1 MDKQEWIKTLK
12 VGDEVAIRS
21 YQRWGGSPYSLTM
34 INKITPT
41 GRLKLD
47 NGLEFNADGS
57 MRGGDTWTISSDI
70 EPVTDDVLSVIHKYK
85 LVSSVEKGLD
95 RFKWQAVEEDD
106 LEIVLGILN
115 KYK

>member
-1 MDKQEWIKTLK
+1 MDKQEWIKALK
-12 VGDEVAIRS
+12 VGDKVAIRS
-21 YQRWGGSPYSLTM
+21 YQRWGVSPYTVAT

-47 NGLEFNADGS
+47 NGKEFNADGS
-57 MRGGDTWTISSDI
+57 LRGGGSWSITSNI
-70 EPVTDDVLSVIHKYK
+70 EPITDEVLSVIRKHK

-95 RFKWQAVEEDD
+95 KFKWQAVEEDD
-106 LEIVLGILN
+106 LETVLDVIK